1 MDDENEDL
9 EEYSGFAESGVDL
22 GDLILVSTEQG
33 PEIGMLVDETEMGIW
48 IKSTHRQSSVRSE
61 VSTVEKAAILCE
73 VEKFTL
79 AELRTYA
86 RETGMRW
93 TFNKKREALVDYVF
107 EDLVKSR
114 DVKVTAV
121 LTKMQRPV
129 TMFIPAQHIVRVV
142 SYSEWDEE
150 KTLRETAEELV
161 SLDVDKD

>member
-9 EEYSGFAESGVDL
+9 EQYTGFSDCGVEL
-22 GDLILVSTEQG
+22 GDMILVSTEQG
-33 PEIGMLVDETEMGIW
+33 PEIGMFVDETETGIW
-48 IKSTHRQSSVRSE
+48 IKSTHRQTAVKAE

-73 VEKFTL
+73 VEKFTIW
-79 AELRTYA
+79 ELRTYA
-86 RETGMRW
+86 RESGMRW
-93 TFNKKREALVDYVF
+93 TFNKKREALVDFVF
-107 EDLVKSR
+107 EDLIKSR
-114 DVKVTAV
+114 AVKQTAT

-129 TMFIPAQHIVRVV
+129 TMFIPGAHIVRVV